1 MRREIAAMKLEALAR
16 GAALARKKHELSRRK
31 YCPFTVKFKPSKK
44 FGDPPIRIGRI
55 LLKFNGLDGDKLKKG
70 SAMQVPFVTT
80 VSFAD
85 RDGMTVHLQYGVAAP
100 SEREARSELQRR
112 LINQEIYNYSI
123 SEIRPRDLE
132 RSRGAQPPG
141 RRDYSLN

>member
-1 MRREIAAMKLEALAR
+1 MDN
-16 GAALARKKHELSRRK
+16 
-31 YCPFTVKFKPSKK
+31 V
-44 FGDPPIRIGRI
+44 
-55 LLKFNGLDGDKLKKG
+55 KKG

-100 SEREARSELQRR
+100 SERAARSELERR

-123 SEIRPRDLE
+123 SEIRPAT
-132 RSRGAQPPG
+132 SREAE
-141 RRDYSLN
+141 SLNLPEGAIILLN